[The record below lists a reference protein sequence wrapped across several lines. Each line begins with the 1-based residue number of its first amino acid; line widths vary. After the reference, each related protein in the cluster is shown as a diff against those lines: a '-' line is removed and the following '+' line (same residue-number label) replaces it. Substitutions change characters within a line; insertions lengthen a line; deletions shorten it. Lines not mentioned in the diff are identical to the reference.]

1 MKTLQT
7 ELDQIKSNIESL
19 TSQLASLQTAIAEAG
34 KATSQLSREVSQYK
48 GLSDKSV
55 CPIGTIVIM
64 IPTPSTTFTGPLG
77 TGVGKDY
84 NNVTI
89 WAGVGSGDPLVL
101 RDSPN
106 WSNWQVCNGAFWH
119 TDFGCRT
126 PNLSNQKDGLFLQ
139 RVK

>member
-1 MKTLQT
+1 MKTLT
-7 ELDQIKSNIESL
+7 EELADIRASILSLTAQLESL
-19 TSQLASLQTAIAEAG
+19 SQTISTAE

-55 CPIGTIVIM
+55 CPVGTIIS
-64 IPTPSTTFTGPLG
+64 ITPTPSTTFTGPLG

-89 WAGVGSGDPLVL
+89 WAGVESGDPLVL
-101 RDSPN
+101 RDSDA
-106 WSNWQVCNGAFWH
+106 WQVCNGAFWH

-139 RVK
+139 RVR